1 MTEFLALFAIV
12 FVFTIGL
19 GVELLNEMLQWSA
32 IVGAV
37 MTIITLMVLNNIKL
51 SVFIKTN
58 KDKA

>member
-12 FVFTIGL
+12 FVFAIGL

>member
-12 FVFTIGL
+12 FVFAIGL

-37 MTIITLMVLNNIKL
+37 MTITALMVLNNIKL